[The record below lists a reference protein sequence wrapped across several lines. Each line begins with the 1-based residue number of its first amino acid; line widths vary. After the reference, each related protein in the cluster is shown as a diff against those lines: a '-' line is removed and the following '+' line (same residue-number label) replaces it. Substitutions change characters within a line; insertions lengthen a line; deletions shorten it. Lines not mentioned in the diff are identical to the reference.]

1 MAKVQNFYAKNQIGK
16 LGGAV
21 YYVVG
26 GETRSRE
33 LAASVTNP
41 RTTAQMLQRVRWA
54 NLVNFYRANRSWM
67 KYAFETKKANQSEYN
82 KFMSLNVS
90 SSPIYLTKRQAA
102 GGACVA
108 YPYIITQGS
117 MASVEHTVSGN
128 TISTNLYIPD
138 DAELISSTSVAQLSQ
153 WLVEKNPALQ
163 YGDQVSLIR
172 VYQSSNPNTGL
183 PYIVVRKYEMILS
196 STNFSSWA
204 NYLPSDIVADNGAF
218 ENKCLIINAEGRVG
232 GVSFIISRTVGGKTY
247 VSTQSLVVVGNN
259 TLITTFSSQ
268 NQLQTA
274 INSYGESEEAFLSS
288 TSANEASDQSFVNS
302 ILSLKIGNEVFLP
315 GSAAKKF
322 SDFGSKTLFINM
334 AAPPTGSVSGLKL
347 TDPDGEDE
355 LSFGTPTISGNI
367 ISVPAIVVP
376 AGKGEDYMTT
386 LYFELDDV
394 EYNIEFPI
402 VISNADTIGGLE

>member
-67 KYAFETKKANQSEYN
+67 KYAFETKKATQSEYN

-90 SSPIYLTKRQAA
+90 SSPIYLTKQQAA

-117 MASVEHTVSGN
+117 LPSVEHTKSGN
-128 TISTNLYIPD
+128 YINSNIYLPA
-138 DAELISSTSVAQLSQ
+138 DADLLDSTSVAQLSE
-153 WLVEKNPALQ
+153 WLVEQNPALQ
-163 YGDQVSLIR
+163 YGDQISLIR

-204 NYLPSDIVADNGAF
+204 NYLPSDIIDMGGD
-218 ENKCLIINAEGRVG
+218 ENNNYLRISTTGRVG
-232 GVSFIISRTVGGKTY
+232 GVAFIISRTISGKTY
-247 VSTQSLVVVGNN
+247 VSTQSLVVVGND
-259 TLITTFSSQ
+259 TLIGQFSSQ
-268 NQLQTA
+268 NQLQAA

-288 TSANEASDQSFVNS
+288 TTANTAANQGFANS
-302 ILSLKIGNEVFLP
+302 VLSLQLGSDVLLP
-315 GSAAKKF
+315 NSAAKKY
-322 SDFGSKTLFINM
+322 SEWTGKTLKVNF
-334 AAPPTGSVSGLKL
+334 AAPPGDEVDNMSIGDGESNFTGVSG
-347 TDPDGEDE
+347 
-355 LSFGTPTISGNI
+355 TISGNQLT
-367 ISVPAIVVP
+367 SSGWAIPVGSNDRYV
-376 AGKGEDYMTT
+376 TT
-386 LYFELDDV
+386 IEIVIDGQSYV
-394 EYNIEFPI
+394 IEFPI
-402 VISNADTIGGLE
+402 VIPNSETIGGLE